1 MEFNFP
7 LFRVQQ
13 RSIPKFESC
22 TVYPGMV
29 AVLAGQGETLPQSP
43 VSCGCSSGSLCKASW
58 GDTAGAALA
67 CWKVFGSSCL
77 SLLFSFC
84 WQDVVVAV
92 CHLQTAQAILWGD
105 LVKALGRW
113 PLTSMTSNLHVPG
126 SWYFQACLFF
136 FFLNPFFN
144 LLIEQPVQQT
154 FFRSQT
160 GYCLWTSLFTCNLFC
175 FVWLERKCQHIRLC
189 SLLRGMKARVR
200 RRDNGLGFPGTSL
213 SHFLPS
219 QAPWES

>member
-1 MEFNFP
+1 MEFNCP
-7 LFRVQQ
+7 PFRVQQ

-43 VSCGCSSGSLCKASW
+43 VSCGCSSGSLRKASW
-58 GDTAGAALA
+58 GDKAGAALA

-92 CHLQTAQAILWGD
+92 CHLPNSTSHP
-105 LVKALGRW
+105 VGRPCKGTW
-113 PLTSMTSNLHVPG
+113 EVTSNLHVPG

-136 FFLNPFFN
+136 F
-144 LLIEQPVQQT
+144 
-154 FFRSQT
+154 
-160 GYCLWTSLFTCNLFC
+160 
-175 FVWLERKCQHIRLC
+175 
-189 SLLRGMKARVR
+189 
-200 RRDNGLGFPGTSL
+200 
-213 SHFLPS
+213 
-219 QAPWES
+219 

>member
-7 LFRVQQ
+7 PFRVQQ

-29 AVLAGQGETLPQSP
+29 AVLAGQGETLPQFP
-43 VSCGCSSGSLCKASW
+43 VSAVPAPSVRQVGVMRLVQHWLVGKSLEAPAFPFCFPS
-58 GDTAGAALA
+58 AG
-67 CWKVFGSSCL
+67 KVWWW
-77 SLLFSFC
+77 LF
-84 WQDVVVAV
+84 VTY
-92 CHLQTAQAILWGD
+92 QTAQAILWGD
-105 LVKALGRW
+105 LVKALWRW
-113 PLTSMTSNLHVPG
+113 PLTSMFLAVGISRL
-126 SWYFQACLFF
+126 AFF
-136 FFLNPFFN
+136 FFNPFFN

-154 FFRSQT
+154 FFWSQT
-160 GYCLWTSLFTCNLFC
+160 GYCLWTSLFMCNLFC